1 MSQGKVIKIDPEL
14 LTFSDN
20 KNKTKK
26 KEKKPIN
33 GNLKIKTKPQKKRD
47 TLRKQSLLKMIR
59 HHQEDKYKQLFEKK
73 TNKHLEKIISEN
85 KDNFKDS
92 FESSKEYL
100 SSLMD
105 EKTNID
111 NLNRK
116 NNTTLKNN
124 ISSYSNVSS
133 PLTTTNNNLPLKI
146 ETNVSNV
153 PITLDLSNMGSKIES
168 KNENSI
174 KPLNNEYEK
183 VNMPAS
189 PVYGCLKNGNL
200 PTYRSLFN
208 TTRKN
213 NYPDIQ
219 GPDNQNT
226 IVNHKRNEILNKLN
240 KKTNYGDIYRKNKQK
255 RTIRRTFNTG
265 KSMKIPKVSVL
276 VTNKTIRNNT
286 TLRIMKIKEKPIN
299 EIKRELVKRGLIKVG
314 TITPNDVLRQ
324 MYETVE
330 MICGDV
336 QNHNS
341 KNLLYNFINDN

>member
-1 MSQGKVIKIDPEL
+1 MSENKVFSINPDL
-14 LTFSDN
+14 FTF
-20 KNKTKK
+20 KNTGNTRK
-26 KEKKPIN
+26 KEKSKPRE
-33 GNLKIKTKPQKKRD
+33 KIKIRNEQQLPKNES
-47 TLRKQSLLKMIR
+47 LRKKSILKMIR
-59 HHQEDKYKQLFEKK
+59 DHHSEKNKDRFSHIENKITSQPKVQGDFEKATTFFNNMVV
-73 TNKHLEKIISEN
+73 TNN
-85 KDNFKDS
+85 KPHNA
-92 FESSKEYL
+92 
-100 SSLMD
+100 
-105 EKTNID
+105 
-111 NLNRK
+111 
-116 NNTTLKNN
+116 TLKNN
-124 ISSYSNVSS
+124 ISTSNQTESS
-133 PLTTTNNNLPLKI
+133 IAPKLTLGESVKLDFQNNLQ
-146 ETNVSNV
+146 EH
-153 PITLDLSNMGSKIES
+153 PITLN
-168 KNENSI
+168 NSPI
-174 KPLNNEYEK
+174 PTPK
-183 VNMPAS
+183 
-189 PVYGCLKNGNL
+189 YGCLKNGNL